1 MKKFSKRLL
10 SALMV
15 LMIAISAFPLTSY
28 AAKYITNMNSD
39 AVFGVISGSYDDY
52 GHELHYA
59 KYDGATYITF
69 CCEYGVESPTGTTYK
84 YGNDFKAYLNRN
96 DGKYETIADYI
107 AFGYTLV
114 YGDGLPS
121 TKAEKIAACCTQQYV
136 WEKLGVNPT
145 RSSWVSSYMSDDL
158 YKDWKKDTEDRMA
171 KYYDIHPSFD
181 GTTKTMNLGASTT
194 LTDSNGVFKYYPT
207 FSKTINKVTF
217 SHTKGENK
225 LTISVADNC
234 STHSVT
240 FKSASYDIFRGLPDG
255 TPYDA
260 DAMNYVYFDFDKGT
274 IQDLMFSHYVDPET
288 FGISVN
294 IEFGSLKIVK
304 TSEDKIVDGITFNV
318 SGNGINKNVTTKNG
332 GEIQIDGLVP
342 GTYTVTETADT
353 RYVQPKSQT
362 VKVENGKTASVSFT
376 NTLKKGKLKVQKDS
390 DDHIVKGFTFTVS
403 SSTGKTYPITSDS
416 NGVATLTDLPV
427 YDSNNKKIS
436 YTVKET
442 SVPIRYV
449 TPDEK
454 TITLEADSTS
464 TVNITN
470 TRKKGNLEIIKHSED
485 KIVKDFTFSV
495 TGSDG
500 SSYSATTNSN
510 GIATLKDL
518 PVYDSNNQKITY
530 TVQET
535 NIPVRYVTPDKQTV
549 ILEPDKT
556 SSVTIDNILK
566 KFRVKVIKE
575 DIEKGKAQGD
585 ASLAGA
591 VYGLYKG
598 DKLVAEYTTDENA
611 SFITDYYVCDTDWT
625 IKEIRSSE
633 GYLVDSKTHT
643 VGADPKLYTVE
654 YNTTENKVQEQVV
667 KGKISIIKHT
677 GDGSTQ
683 IETPEKNAEFQIY
696 LKSSGSYAK
705 ADKDER
711 DTIVCDEDG
720 FGSTKLLPYGTY
732 TVHQTK
738 GWDGRELIKD
748 FDVYINQDGKDYK
761 FLINNS
767 EFCSYLKVVKLDKE
781 TNKPIAY
788 AGAAFEIYDS
798 NNHRV
803 SMQFTYPKV
812 TTIHTFYTNSEGYLI
827 TPEQLPYGEYTL
839 KEVQAPY
846 GYVLDD
852 TPIPFSIKQ
861 ENSSTDTGVTVV
873 KVKAHDIAQKG
884 TIDITKTGEIF
895 ASVNENENIFTP
907 VYEIGNL
914 SNAVFEIFAAEDITT
929 LDGTVRYQQG
939 EKVDEITTDSKG
951 IAKSKQLYLGKYTV
965 IEKTA
970 PNSYVNSNE
979 QYNVE
984 LTYAGHNV
992 SVTSTALSVN
1002 NDRQKVMLSLK
1013 KSMEQNKTFGIGM
1026 NEEILSVQFGVFS
1039 NEDIKAAD
1047 SSVIPADSLITFAN
1061 CDTEGKITFNCDLP
1075 IGFKFYVK
1083 EITTDEHYV
1092 LSDTKYE
1099 FETTYAGQDISLYDI
1114 NINDNADIENDLIY
1128 GSVQGLKID
1137 RETNTT
1143 IKGAVFGLF
1152 KSDETEYTEKNAILT
1167 ATSDENGV
1175 FVFDNIPY
1183 GSYVVKELK
1192 PADNY
1197 LPNEEYHHII
1207 VNADKQIIEITVVN
1221 DRIPEICT
1229 TATVDGQKECCA
1241 TEVFTLV
1248 DTVEYKHLIPGKE
1261 YTIKGI
1267 LMDKSTGK
1275 PFLENGKEIVSEV
1288 TFIPEAP
1295 SGTVEVLFT
1304 FDSKLIKA
1312 ETNIVVFESLYKDNQ
1327 ELTVHADIDDE
1338 AQTVTVKIPNI
1349 KTSATVKGK
1358 KTVKVDKE
1366 ITIKDTVSYENL
1378 TVGKEYTI
1386 KGILMNKATGKPFKV
1401 NGKEVTAEV
1410 TFIPDKSSGTV
1421 EVEFTFDGSAI
1432 KKTTDLVVFE
1442 TLYRDEV
1449 EIASHADIKDKEQT
1463 VTIEVPVPKPPKTS
1477 DDSNIALW
1485 IALAGASAVGIVG
1498 TIISLKKR
1506 KKEDK

>member
-1 MKKFSKRLL
+1 MKNINIKKIISVLLAIVICTMSFSCGFTAFAATKKDVYNIDLPRGNDPNQSGWGHPELEYMNGWNTFDTDHVTAKAMGDYEGNSCYCIEPGVALFTGDELTKEAESFWDNYPTKYNKTIEPAEIKIFIGRIMQYGWTGKNSLNWTSTSSEADDCANYLATQLLIWETIVGERDSDFSK
-10 SALMV
+10 V
-15 LMIAISAFPLTSY
+15 
-28 AAKYITNMNSD
+28 D
-39 AVFGVISGSYDDY
+39 ATDY
-52 GHELHYA
+52 GKHNVKESIRSNHPLRSKIFAHYNEIADEVKNHTKTPSFTAKTKAKAKTYELKWNGS
-59 KYDGATYITF
+59 KYTTSITDTNGVLSKYEFSASGVDLSVSGNTLTISTTKAFTNDIVITANKKNSNRKAVITWTDEKIGPSGNIQDVVTY
-69 CCEYGVESPTGTTYK
+69 GESVSDPV
-84 YGNDFKAYLNRN
+84 KAYLNVEIKEGN
-96 DGKYETIADYI
+96 AKIIKESEDGK
-107 AFGYTLV
+107 
-114 YGDGLPS
+114 
-121 TKAEKIAACCTQQYV
+121 
-136 WEKLGVNPT
+136 
-145 RSSWVSSYMSDDL
+145 
-158 YKDWKKDTEDRMA
+158 KKGI
-171 KYYDIHPSFD
+171 KF
-181 GTTKTMNLGASTT
+181 T
-194 LTDSNGVFKYYPT
+194 LT
-207 FSKTINKVTF
+207 
-217 SHTKGENK
+217 
-225 LTISVADNC
+225 
-234 STHSVT
+234 
-240 FKSASYDIFRGLPDG
+240 
-255 TPYDA
+255 
-260 DAMNYVYFDFDKGT
+260 
-274 IQDLMFSHYVDPET
+274 
-288 FGISVN
+288 
-294 IEFGSLKIVK
+294 
-304 TSEDKIVDGITFNV
+304 
-318 SGNGINKNVTTKNG
+318 GNGITKSGVTDAN
-332 GEIQIDGLVP
+332 GEIVFENLP
-342 GTYTVTETADT
+342 AGTYTVTEESIDI
-353 RYVQPKSQT
+353 YEPQKFKT
-362 VKVENGKTASVSFT
+362 VTVVGGETKSVSFS
-376 NTLKKGKLKVQKDS
+376 NVLKRS
-390 DDHIVKGFTFTVS
+390 DIQV
-403 SSTGKTYPITSDS
+403 
-416 NGVATLTDLPV
+416 
-427 YDSNNKKIS
+427 
-436 YTVKET
+436 
-442 SVPIRYV
+442 
-449 TPDEK
+449 
-454 TITLEADSTS
+454 
-464 TVNITN
+464 
-470 TRKKGNLEIIKHSED
+470 IKHSED
-485 KIVKDFTFSV
+485 NYNEGHKFHLYGTSLSGAKVDE
-495 TGSDG
+495 
-500 SSYSATTNSN
+500 YATTNSS
-510 GIATLKDL
+510 GVATFKDIL
-518 PVYDSNNQKITY
+518 IGTGY
-530 TVQET
+530 TLEEVDT
-535 NIPVRYVTPDKQTV
+535 AIRYVIPDKQVAAVEWEKVNKYTV
-549 ILEPDKT
+549 
-556 SSVTIDNILK
+556 DNILK

-611 SFITDYYVCDTDWT
+611 SFITDYYICDTDWT

-633 GYLVDSKTHT
+633 GYLVDGKIHT

-654 YNTTENKVQEQVV
+654 YNTTENKVQEQVI

-677 GDGSTQ
+677 DDGSTQ

-720 FGSTKLLPYGTY
+720 FCSTKLLPYGTY

-748 FDVYINQDGKDYK
+748 FDVYINKDGKTYK

-788 AGAAFEIYDS
+788 AGAAFEIYDN
-798 NNHRV
+798 NNHRI
-803 SMQFTYPKV
+803 SMQYTYPQV
-812 TTIHTFYTNSEGYLI
+812 TSIHTFYTNSEGYLI
-827 TPEQLPYGEYTL
+827 TPEKLPYGEYTL

-907 VYEIGNL
+907 VYETGNL
-914 SNAVFEIFAAEDITT
+914 SNAVFEIYAAEDITT

-939 EKVDEITTDSKG
+939 EKVDEITTNSKG
-951 IAKSKQLYLGKYTV
+951 IAKSKQLYLGRYTV

-970 PNSYVNSNE
+970 PNGYVNANE

-984 LTYAGHNV
+984 LTYAGQNV
-992 SVTSTALSVN
+992 SVTSAALSVN

-1013 KSMEQNKTFGIGM
+1013 KSMEQNEIFGIGM
-1026 NEEILSVQFGVFS
+1026 NNEILSVQFGVFA
-1039 NEDIKAAD
+1039 NEDIKTAD
-1047 SSVIPADSLITFAN
+1047 GSVIPTDSLITFAN

-1083 EITTDEHYV
+1083 EMSTDEHYI

-1128 GSVQGLKID
+1128 GSVQGLKVD
-1137 RETNTT
+1137 RETNAA
-1143 IKGAVFGLF
+1143 IKGAVFALF
-1152 KSDETEYTEKNAILT
+1152 KSDETEYTENNAILT
-1167 ATSDENGV
+1167 AKSDENGI
-1175 FVFDNIPY
+1175 FVFNEIPY
-1183 GSYVVKELK
+1183 GSYVVKELT

-1197 LPNEEYHHII
+1197 LPNEEYHHIT
-1207 VNADKQIIEITVVN
+1207 VNANEQVVEITVVN

-1241 TEVFTLV
+1241 TEVFTLA

-1304 FDSKLIKA
+1304 FDSKFIKA

-1327 ELTVHADIDDE
+1327 ELTVHADLDDE

-1366 ITIKDTVSYENL
+1366 ITIKDKVSYENL

-1386 KGILMNKATGKPFKV
+1386 IGVLMDKSTGKPFKV
-1401 NGKEVTAEV
+1401 NGENVTAEV
-1410 TFIPDKSSGTV
+1410 TFVPDKSSGAV

-1498 TIISLKKR
+1498 TIISLKRR
-1506 KKEDK
+1506 KKNEEE